1 MWDNVIAVVMG
12 GIYELARPTQVLQD
26 QMVFSFCISLISDVI
41 IKYLGR
47 KQLREGKALLGLQ
60 FKAVAH
66 YCGKSGRDLKHQIHH
81 QGQTENEC
89 REPCLF
95 TLSQFSFFM

>member
-1 MWDNVIAVVMG
+1 MWDNAVAVVMG
-12 GIYELARPTQVLQD
+12 GTYELARPTQVLQD
-26 QMVFSFCISLISDVI
+26 QTVFSFCISLISDAM

-47 KQLREGKALLGLQ
+47 KQVRERKALLGLQ

-66 YCGKSGRDLKHQIHH
+66 YCGKSGRDLKHQIQS

-95 TLSQFSFFM
+95 TLS